1 MVAHYMVHWAGL
13 NMVTKR
19 EVIYESAR
27 VASYLAGE
35 GTAVGKLNY
44 IIPTLTFSGDNRL
57 LICRNGLC
65 GLLGIGRLAWK
76 TAVNE
81 PNKIYAQK
89 GLSGGMS
96 SRGKGYIEINQ
107 SMTEFFLD
115 LSEEGTPFA
124 TRIVC
129 EATGMTLRDDNIDE
143 VVLPPH
149 ITKRQCYARWCYER
163 GWIIDKKNTA
173 TSVMKLVLEF
183 KERPYDEDDEDGIA
197 LFLVGSERRKVCTW
211 ATFLNFWNQRFGYI
225 KIRKK
230 GADTCTDCLILTNEF
245 RMRLK
250 RAPVVEHNNE
260 DDSSD

>member
-81 PNKIYAQK
+81 PNKIYTQK

-96 SRGKGYIEINQ
+96 SRGKGYIKINQ
-107 SMTEFFLD
+107 SITEFFLD
-115 LSEEGTPFA
+115 LSGEGTPFA
-124 TRIVC
+124 ARIVC

-173 TSVMKLVLEF
+173 TSVIPSL
-183 KERPYDEDDEDGIA
+183 
-197 LFLVGSERRKVCTW
+197 
-211 ATFLNFWNQRFGYI
+211 
-225 KIRKK
+225 
-230 GADTCTDCLILTNEF
+230 
-245 RMRLK
+245 
-250 RAPVVEHNNE
+250 
-260 DDSSD
+260 